1 MTAIP
6 AVVDTLCRMQPRQ
19 DLATTGWGDW
29 ELAAI
34 SHTVL
39 IPHFDCFS
47 PPAGQPDSRSHG
59 RPSPQPPPSPS
70 TAQLTALAK
79 MKTVDPAEVKME
91 ATKAAGRG
99 MSLCKILGIAFCVLF
114 VVLNVAAL
122 YVLHFVNRPSPTTRF
137 TFENF
142 AATTGTT
149 AHEGDAVSFNTS
161 AVLRN
166 GAGTTAYLDVGITLE
181 TGVTATYGYVN
192 YLSLSPLGTT
202 ESFYTTNLMSYV
214 RVNEARTKAESV
226 VTTVTFNPETKAV
239 TTADVVSTNVLSGY
253 KIKDVVTLSDT
264 LAVAAALT
272 EAKYST
278 DGYAIPIT
286 IDSTGVPTVLSA
298 KKSRFSST
306 SGTIMVGAF
315 SSTAFVVA
323 YYDAWSSSYSQ
334 YAKVGVV
341 ASDGTITYTST
352 PVSFGPDN
360 ADDLYTTFGAASR
373 VPYSTK
379 DFLIP
384 YFQTTS
390 NSTQLASRSGLCV
403 TKSSF
408 TLSSMTVAAFTDDV
422 CQTNFMPSYYVES
435 LMISDTVLALAF
447 YDGNNN
453 DALTVAT
460 VAYSTVDGSLSFRS
474 SYVFP
479 EVAGS
484 FEWGDDPYGFYPQP
498 TMRLLSGNRLAVT
511 FLNPSQS
518 GKMSTKV
525 LRFSLST
532 LSLRDATPVL
542 PVSALDFTLAVS
554 AAANNFAIV
563 TDMVPVSADGFLAGY
578 LGNRDLKQHNFFSVV
593 EAFGAPVGIL
603 RDYNGK
609 SKATVAVSGKAKVSG
624 LTEGVRYYATTSGSI
639 VAAGTSTD
647 TASNST
653 EFMYASGDSL
663 LVTADSVVGISVDS
677 SHLFVSQSIQ

>member
-1 MTAIP
+1 
-6 AVVDTLCRMQPRQ
+6 
-19 DLATTGWGDW
+19 
-29 ELAAI
+29 
-34 SHTVL
+34 
-39 IPHFDCFS
+39 
-47 PPAGQPDSRSHG
+47 
-59 RPSPQPPPSPS
+59 
-70 TAQLTALAK
+70 
-79 MKTVDPAEVKME
+79 MKTVDPAEVKMD
-91 ATKAAGRG
+91 ATATRVPGKG

-114 VVLNVAAL
+114 VVLNVTAL

-181 TGVTATYGYVN
+181 AGDTATYGYVN

-202 ESFYTTNLMSYV
+202 ESFYTTNLMAYV
-214 RVNEARTKAESV
+214 RVNEARNKSESV
-226 VTTVTFNPETKAV
+226 VTTVTYDPETKAV

-253 KIKDVVTLSDT
+253 KVKDVVTLSDT
-264 LAVAAALT
+264 LAVAVGFT
-272 EAKYST
+272 EAIYSS
-278 DGYAIPIT
+278 DCYSIPIT
-286 IDSTGVPTVLSA
+286 IDTTGVPTLLSA
-298 KKSRFSST
+298 KKSQFSSS

-315 SSTAFVVA
+315 SSTSFVVA
-323 YYDAWSSSYSQ
+323 YYESYLVSPYTQ
-334 YAKVGVV
+334 YVKVGVV
-341 ASDGTITYTST
+341 DTDGTITYTST
-352 PVSFGPDN
+352 PISFGLGN
-360 ADDLYTTFGAASR
+360 GDDLYTTFGAASR

-384 YFQTTS
+384 YFQTTT
-390 NSTQLASRSGLCV
+390 NTTQLASRSGLCV

-408 TLSSMTVAAFTDDV
+408 TLSSMTIAAFSGDV

-447 YDGNNN
+447 YDSNNN

-484 FEWGDDPYGFYPQP
+484 FEWGDQSYGFNPQP

-532 LSLRDATPVL
+532 LSLRDVTPVL
-542 PVSALDFTLAVS
+542 PVSALDFTLTVS
-554 AAANNFAIV
+554 VAAYNFAVV

-624 LTEGVRYYATTSGSI
+624 LAKGVRYYATTSGSV

-653 EFMYASGDSL
+653 EFMYASGDTL